1 MKITDV
7 RVVWIE
13 LPPIARPIRSA
24 ISTTATRTLS
34 IIEVTTDEG
43 LTGANLDGGYKN
55 LAVTYLRDVVVGED
69 PFYPERIWYKMFR
82 GWRRPIAKGE
92 IIAAMSGVDIALWD
106 IMGKALEQPLYKV
119 LGAYRDAVPAYA
131 AGGYYQDGKSLTH
144 LADEMRRYVEMGYRA
159 VKMKVG
165 GAPWREDVERVR
177 TVREAIGDEIDLM
190 VDANGAWDAP
200 RALRFGRAIAE
211 YEPYWFEEPVA
222 PTDLRGAAQVA
233 AALDMAVALGENEFT
248 RFGFRD
254 IIAAQAADI
263 LQPNPG
269 LCGGISEWRKIAA
282 MASAYHLPMAPH
294 SCGYGNAHLVASV
307 ENGLIV
313 ETYPEVGWIHEV
325 AAPFEFRD
333 GFIHLPDRPGLG
345 IEWDEEKIRHYQ
357 VARLPRD

>member
-7 RVVWIE
+7 RVIWIE
-13 LPPIARPIRSA
+13 LPPLARPVCSA
-24 ISTTATRTLS
+24 ISITAARTLS
-34 IIEVTTDEG
+34 ILEITTDEG
-43 LTGANLDGGYKN
+43 LIGADLEGGYKD
-55 LAVTYLRDVVVGED
+55 LAVTYLKDVIVGED
-69 PFYPERIWYKMFR
+69 PFYPERIWHKMFR

-106 IMGKALEQPLYKV
+106 IIGKALGQPLYKV
-119 LGAYRDAVPAYA
+119 LGAYRDTVPAYA
-131 AGGYYQDGKSLTH
+131 AGGYYQEGKSLTD
-144 LADEMRRYVEMGYRA
+144 LADEMRHYVDMGYRA

-165 GAPWREDVERVR
+165 GVPWREDVERVR
-177 TVREAIGDEIDLM
+177 VVRDAIGDGVDLM

-200 RALRFGRAIAE
+200 TALRFGRAIAE
-211 YEPYWFEEPVA
+211 YEPYWFEEPVP

-233 AALDMAVALGENEFT
+233 AALDIPVAMGENEFT

-294 SCGYGNAHLVASV
+294 SCGHGSAHLVASI

-313 ETYPEVGWIHEV
+313 ETYPDLGWTHEV
-325 AAPFEFRD
+325 AAPLEFRD
-333 GFIHLPDRPGLG
+333 GLIHLPDRPGLG
-345 IEWDEEKIRHYQ
+345 IEWDEEKIRYYQ
-357 VARLPRD
+357 VACMPRD